1 MTQLNDLKRACQEK
15 LAHKKGDLYGRE
27 QLRADMD
34 YSFAAT
40 PDKILALISSHEQL
54 QSKLDKACEALEF
67 YAGTKDG
74 KWVDHVCDS
83 YSGLNYAFDWN
94 GDTQDEPHEVA
105 VKAIAE
111 IRKKDDNG

>member
-54 QSKLDKACEALEF
+54 QSKLDKACEALEEI
-67 YAGTKDG
+67 AKP
-74 KWVDHVCDS
+74 VDLDS
-83 YSGLNYAFDWN
+83 SILNRPLDNMTCALEALD
-94 GDTQDEPHEVA
+94 
-105 VKAIAE
+105 E
-111 IRKKDDNG
+111 IRKKDE